1 MTDYLS
7 NTLWTDEELAFRK
20 EVRAFCQREIAPIA
34 DEIDK
39 GPYPR
44 ELLHKIGQ
52 AGYMGVHHEKSVGGT
67 ERGLSYEII
76 VAEEISAVNGGL
88 DMARM
93 ASATLYGMP
102 VSKFGTKEQKK
113 KY

>member
-1 MTDYLS
+1 MRNITYPVSDLSKFSSQFNWVSTMTDYLS
-7 NTLWTDEELAFRK
+7 STLWTDEELAFRK
-20 EVRAFCQREIAPIA
+20 EVRAFCQKEISPIA

-44 ELLHKIGQ
+44 ELIHKIGQ

-76 VAEEISAVNGGL
+76 VAEE
-88 DMARM
+88 
-93 ASATLYGMP
+93 
-102 VSKFGTKEQKK
+102 VSQPYKTT
-113 KY
+113 